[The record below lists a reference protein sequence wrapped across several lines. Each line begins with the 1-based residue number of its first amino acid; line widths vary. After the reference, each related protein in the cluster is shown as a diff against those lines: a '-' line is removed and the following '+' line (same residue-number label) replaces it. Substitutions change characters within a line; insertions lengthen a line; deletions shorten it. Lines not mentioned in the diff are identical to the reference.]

1 MRVSILKIS
10 LYDLIW
16 ASCDWGATLNPKAV
30 RSSQKEISMKVI
42 IPTAGSGTRLR
53 PHTFTSPKTL
63 IHVAGRPL
71 LDYLL
76 EPLAEI
82 PDLSEL
88 IFIVGDNG
96 EQIGEYVEKHCNLP
110 TTYLWQNDPKGLGHA
125 ISLAKERDNGEPI
138 LILLGDKIF
147 ERGYEKIVQN
157 AYTVIGIKMV
167 ENPQAVGIVETDGE
181 FITRLIEKP
190 ANPPTNLVIEGVYYI
205 QNSELLFYCLDEIIE
220 KDIRNHN
227 EYQLTDGLQLMVE
240 YGEQMKVE
248 FINSLHCGT
257 LDQLLDANRSILEKR
272 ASQIYRF
279 PNSVIIPPVFIGED
293 AVIEGAVIGPYV
305 SIGSGARV
313 MNAIVRDTII
323 HPNAEVQDILINQS
337 LIGSDARVHG
347 DVHQL
352 NIGSAS
358 QINV

>member
-1 MRVSILKIS
+1 
-10 LYDLIW
+10 
-16 ASCDWGATLNPKAV
+16 
-30 RSSQKEISMKVI
+30 MKVI

-63 IHVAGRPL
+63 IHVAGRPI

-76 EPLAEI
+76 EPLNEI

-96 EQIGEYVEKHCNLP
+96 EQIREYVDRYYDFP
-110 TTYLWQNDPKGLGHA
+110 TTYLWQHDPKGLGHA

-147 ERGYEKIVQN
+147 EYGYEKIVQN
-157 AYTVIGIKMV
+157 PYTVIGIKRV
-167 ENPQAVGIVETDGE
+167 ENPQAVGIVETDGK

-190 ANPPTNLVIEGVYYI
+190 APPYSPRLREDKGGFLVIEGAYYI
-205 QNSELLFYCLDEIIE
+205 QNSELLFHCLDEIIE
-220 KDIRNHN
+220 RDIRSHN

-257 LDQLLDANRSILEKR
+257 LDQLLSANRSILENR

-293 AVIEGAVIGPYV
+293 AVIEGAVIGPYA
-305 SIGSGARV
+305 SIGGGARV
-313 MNAIVRDTII
+313 INAIIKDAII
-323 HPNAEVQDILINQS
+323 YPNAEVQDMLINRS
-337 LIGSDARVHG
+337 LIGSDARVYG
-347 DVHQL
+347 SFHQF
-352 NIGSAS
+352 NIGSSA
-358 QINV
+358 QVDL